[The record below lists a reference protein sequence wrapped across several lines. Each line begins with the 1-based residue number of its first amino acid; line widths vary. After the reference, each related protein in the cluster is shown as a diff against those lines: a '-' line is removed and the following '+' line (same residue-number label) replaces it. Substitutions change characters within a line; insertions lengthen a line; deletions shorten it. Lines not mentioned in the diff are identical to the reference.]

1 MKFIV
6 SIILSGLLAFAAGLY
21 LPWWSIAPASFVV
34 AICLVQKPVA
44 SFLSGFLG
52 LFLLWLI
59 LTVTINSVNDS
70 ILAPKISMIMG
81 MGESSSMLILIT
93 CILGAFVGGLGALT
107 GSLLARIINE
117 RHSMR

>member
-6 SIILSGLLAFAAGLY
+6 SIALSAILAFAAGLY
-21 LPWWSIAPASFVV
+21 LPWWSIALATCIV
-34 AICLVQKPVA
+34 ALCLVQKPLA

-52 LFLLWLI
+52 LFLLWLV
-59 LTVTINSVNDS
+59 LTVSINSSNGG

-93 CILGAFVGGLGALT
+93 CIVGAFVGGLGALT
-107 GSLLARIINE
+107 GSLLIRLK
-117 RHSMR
+117 R